1 MPAAIR
7 GLVDSLYNSDWFMV
21 AADFAAYAAAQRRVD
36 GLWNDRALWA
46 DKTIR
51 NTANMGWFSSD
62 RTIREYA
69 RDIWNVPT
77 S

>member
-1 MPAAIR
+1 MPADYR

-21 AADFAAYAAAQRRVD
+21 TADFVAYAAAQRKVD
-36 GLWNDRALWA
+36 DLWNDRALWA
-46 DKTIR
+46 DKAIR